1 MAKAPAKSEDI
12 CAAIRSQTPPR
23 HGGNDPWYLAV
34 PREVLEKLEALHDE
48 QLAGTLSGS
57 ATWLARRMSH
67 ELRTRRISNVGYQ
80 GVLAWMKERQRVPKA

>member
-1 MAKAPAKSEDI
+1 MAKAKHDDI

-23 HGGNDPWYLAV
+23 HGGNAPWWQAI
-34 PREVLEKLEALHDE
+34 PGQVLKKLEALHDE

-80 GVLAWMKERQRVPKA
+80 GVLAWMKERQRVRKA

>member
-1 MAKAPAKSEDI
+1 MAKAKHDDI

-23 HGGNDPWYLAV
+23 HGGNAPWWQAI
-34 PREVLEKLEALHDE
+34 PSQVLKKLEALHDE

-80 GVLAWMKERQRVPKA
+80 GVLAWMKERQRVRKA